1 MTASIQ
7 MTQEAIAIRSHML
20 RRWGY
25 EVGRETLK
33 EWAADPVK
41 VRIINAM
48 AQMTADAEAR
58 TR

>member
-1 MTASIQ
+1 